1 MPFGFFEEIES
12 NSGNLSG
19 DKINLTKQRDF
30 SLENTAPVY
39 PGVQT
44 PQVERGDRS

>member
-12 NSGNLSG
+12 DSNSSG
-19 DKINLTKQRDF
+19 DKVNLTKQRDF
-30 SLENTAPVY
+30 SLENAPIY

-44 PQVERGDRS
+44 PQVERSERS